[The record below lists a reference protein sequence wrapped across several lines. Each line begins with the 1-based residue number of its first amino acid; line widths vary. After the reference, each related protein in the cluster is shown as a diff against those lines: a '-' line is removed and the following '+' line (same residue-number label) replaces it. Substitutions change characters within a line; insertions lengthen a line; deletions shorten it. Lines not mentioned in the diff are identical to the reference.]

1 MIALGLAVAL
11 PGVAFAQGPEAAGN
25 AAASAATGV
34 GAIESSSAHPT
45 APQPRWHGSVLL
57 FDQSITTQTVGIGA
71 DYQSANPTY
80 EWWLALKPQYFLFE
94 RAKDRLSVN
103 LWTNLYLELTNSDST
118 TEKREL
124 LVGPTYLWASY
135 GRTLVDR
142 GAYKTTLTAG
152 PRVGLPTDKAA
163 RDAGQYFVLGAS
175 LGGAQSLPLLGK
187 NARALRGLRLGA
199 SAVYNHP
206 FWAATTPTN
215 DAIHQL
221 RQDLGGRTIIDDQL
235 RGTLN
240 PKHALN
246 LYFTGD
252 VQILSRL
259 TFAASYVVLQ
269 QWSYEPTPATVPTLT
284 GPVAVSPGVADPTTY
299 RVTTWLTSSFDYAL
313 ANDLEVSFGYLNRAS
328 QLAPDGTR
336 RNPFWSP
343 EARLFLTVTC
353 RLDAFYGRLTHRA
366 FASD

>member
-1 MIALGLAVAL
+1 M
-11 PGVAFAQGPEAAGN
+11 
-25 AAASAATGV
+25 
-34 GAIESSSAHPT
+34 
-45 APQPRWHGSVLL
+45 
-57 FDQSITTQTVGIGA
+57 
-71 DYQSANPTY
+71 
-80 EWWLALKPQYFLFE
+80 
-94 RAKDRLSVN
+94 
-103 LWTNLYLELTNSDST
+103 
-118 TEKREL
+118 
-124 LVGPTYLWASY
+124 
-135 GRTLVDR
+135 
-142 GAYKTTLTAG
+142 
-152 PRVGLPTDKAA
+152 
-163 RDAGQYFVLGAS
+163 
-175 LGGAQSLPLLGK
+175 
-187 NARALRGLRLGA
+187 
-199 SAVYNHP
+199 
-206 FWAATTPTN
+206 
-215 DAIHQL
+215 
-221 RQDLGGRTIIDDQL
+221 
-235 RGTLN
+235 N

-269 QWSYEPTPATVPTLT
+269 QWSYEPTPVTVPTLT

-353 RLDAFYGRLTHRA
+353 HLDAFYGRLTHRA